1 MLDTAT
7 VRVGELAVGKPAA
20 RRNIRSIE
28 SAEASESDVS
38 DAINGL
44 ARLERNSR
52 FELTESWNQDN
63 NWGQNKVSTAHCPS
77 CSTYLLKASLLQKM
91 IKRREAHEKKL
102 VPVVEVKRRRLG
114 DRNAVLRRQNRDQT
128 N

>member
-1 MLDTAT
+1 MSPGLLFANGVSLVWFSALALESLGASRPSPVLLCWRWSARVLDAAT

-28 SAEASESDVS
+28 SAEISESDVN

-63 NWGQNKVSTAHCPS
+63 NWGQNKVSTDHWPPRS
-77 CSTYLLKASLLQKM
+77 MYLLKVSLL
-91 IKRREAHEKKL
+91 
-102 VPVVEVKRRRLG
+102 
-114 DRNAVLRRQNRDQT
+114 
-128 N
+128 